1 MRRGAMQNA
10 MQTGRMRNLYS
21 LWMEKS
27 EREKKTQTKSQRQI
41 NLST

>member
-1 MRRGAMQNA
+1 ME
-10 MQTGRMRNLYS
+10 TGRMRNLYS

-27 EREKKTQTKSQRQI
+27 EQKTQTKSQRQI